1 MINMEI
7 MKTGKAKYSPNNVCL
22 VSISE
27 HTGNDCDQ
35 YVISKVIHINAFAN
49 MDEIFL

>member
-7 MKTGKAKYSPNNVCL
+7 MKTGKAKYSPNNL
-22 VSISE
+22 WLSE

-35 YVISKVIHINAFAN
+35 YVISNVIHINAFAN